1 MSKTVSLVLGCG
13 AARGLAHIGVINV
26 LREQGYQINSISG
39 TSMGALVGGLYAAD
53 GLEEY
58 TEFVR
63 SFKKTDFFKYLD
75 LSVFASSGVVKGDL
89 ILNTLKSI
97 IGNINIEEL
106 PIPYT
111 AVATDINKGKE
122 VWLQEGRL
130 YDAIRASIAIPGVFS
145 PHKIGHRLLVDG
157 GIVNPVPV
165 MPLLDREA
173 DIVIAVDVNGAQ
185 AEMPEFENHREP
197 KQLAEYQQKIE
208 AFLQAMQKRFNLE
221 GASTE
226 QQLSVTDVLLKSFT
240 TMQASLARYKLAA
253 NQPDLLISIPRNV
266 CEAHEFYR
274 ADEIIKSGA
283 WWAERA
289 LETAHFNNNED

>member
-53 GLEEY
+53 GLDEY
-58 TEFVR
+58 TDYVR
-63 SFKKTDFFKYLD
+63 SFRKVDFFKYLN
-75 LSVFASSGVVKGDL
+75 LSVFSSTGVIKGDL
-89 ILNTLKSI
+89 ILDTLKSI
-97 IGNINIEEL
+97 IGNVNIEEL

-111 AVATDINKGKE
+111 AVATDINRGKE

-165 MPLLDREA
+165 MPLSDAEA
-173 DIVIAVDVNGAQ
+173 DIVIAVDVNAAQ
-185 AEMPEFENHREP
+185 AEIPEQKIHKEP
-197 KQLAEYQQKIE
+197 RDVSEYEQKIE
-208 AFLQAMQKRFNLE
+208 AFLESMQKLFNME
-221 GASTE
+221 DTNTE

-240 TMQASLARYKLAA
+240 TMQSALARYKLAA
-253 NQPDLLISIPRNV
+253 NQPDVLISIPRNV

-274 ADEIIKSGA
+274 AEEIIKSGA

-289 LETAHFNNNED
+289 LETAHFNNKD